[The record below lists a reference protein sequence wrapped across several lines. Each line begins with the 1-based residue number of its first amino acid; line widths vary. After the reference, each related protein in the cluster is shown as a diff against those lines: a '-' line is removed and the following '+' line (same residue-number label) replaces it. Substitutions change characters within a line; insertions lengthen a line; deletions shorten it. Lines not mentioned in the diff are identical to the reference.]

1 MMNIPKRATFAATIC
16 AAVFLLSHATALA
29 QPSSEQPNILFVFAD
44 DMSFETIGA
53 AKMLDI
59 DTPNLDKL
67 ARRGASFTHAY
78 NMGAW
83 AGAVCAASRTMLNT
97 GRFLWQA
104 QDSVKPAVK
113 QKQMWSQRMQT
124 AGYQTY
130 MTGKWHVPQV
140 APDGLFNV
148 VKNVRPGMPQDFR
161 RKGSDD
167 RTKPKGYGYNRPI
180 DEDDYKNGWKPW
192 DKTNGGFWE
201 GGTHWSEVVANDG
214 IEYLAAAAKDDKPFF
229 MYLAFNA
236 THDPRQSPKEY
247 IDRYPLDH
255 IKLPENFLPQYPHA
269 AKICGLGLRD
279 EKLMPY
285 PRTEFAVKVHRQEY
299 FAIVTHM
306 DDQIGGIMEALEE
319 SGKADNTF
327 VVFTADH
334 GLAVGRHGFSGKQ
347 NMYDHSVRV
356 PFFVVGPGIEAG
368 TKVETPIYLQ
378 DAMATALDIAGASAE
393 GVDFKSLLPLL
404 RGETSEHYSAIYG
417 AYMKK
422 QRMITLDDWKL
433 ISYPKIGVERL
444 YNLEEDPHENDDLS
458 TNPEYS
464 PQLSKLREALDQLQ
478 SDLKDPQNNEGRKGA
493 KNS

>member
-1 MMNIPKRATFAATIC
+1 MNLRRRSTLFAATFC
-16 AAVFLLSHATALA
+16 AALLFNNASALA
-29 QPSSEQPNILFVFAD
+29 QPGAEQPNVLFVFAD

-53 AKMLDI
+53 AGLLDI

-67 ARRGASFTHAY
+67 ARRGASFTRAY

-83 AGAVCAASRTMLNT
+83 GGAVCTASRTMLNT

-104 QDSVKPAVK
+104 QDSIEPAIE

-130 MTGKWHVPQV
+130 MTGKWHVPNV
-140 APDGLFNV
+140 KPDDLFDV
-148 VKNVRPGMPQDFR
+148 VKNVRGGMPQDFR
-161 RKGSDD
+161 SQGSQG
-167 RTKPKGYGYNRPI
+167 KPKGYGYNRPL
-180 DEDDYKNGWKPW
+180 DEDDYQNGWKPW
-192 DKTNGGFWE
+192 DKSNGGFWK
-201 GGTHWSEVVANDG
+201 GGTHWSEVIANDG
-214 IEYLAAAAKDDKPFF
+214 IEFLEAAAEHDKPFF

-247 IDRYPLDH
+247 IDRYPLDR

-269 AKICGLGLRD
+269 DKICGLGLRD

-306 DDQIGGIMEALEE
+306 DDQVGRVMNALEKT
-319 SGKADNTF
+319 GKAENTY

-334 GLAVGRHGFSGKQ
+334 GLAVGRHGLSGKQ

-356 PFFVVGPGIEAG
+356 PFFVVGPDIEAG
-368 TKVETPIYLQ
+368 TQVDTPIYLQ
-378 DAMATALDIAGASAE
+378 DAMATALDLAGASTE
-393 GVDFKSLLPLL
+393 GVDFKSLLPVLH
-404 RGETSEHYSAIYG
+404 GETKKHYSAIYG
-417 AYMKK
+417 AYMEK
-422 QRMITLDDWKL
+422 QRMVTVDQWKL

-444 YNLEEDPHENDDLS
+444 YNLERDPFENNDLS
-458 TNPEYS
+458 ANSEFA
-464 PQLSKLREALDQLQ
+464 PQLAKMRKAL
-478 SDLKDPQNNEGRKGA
+478 SDLQTELEPSFEQPPSQPVG
-493 KNS
+493 S